1 MSLCRIDNQL
11 KQVQCKSSKKNCSSC
26 KEQLV
31 IMLDITLDCKYQY
44 MKRLSSGNTMALC
57 KTNTNC
63 QLLQSML
70 YIHCCKLST
79 CLQEYQHNIHLDNW
93 SCMIQQQNRRVNSLC
108 KTDNLQSLIQSKS
121 GKKYHNLRRQ
131 ESVWMLD
138 IGQNCRQTRTEKAK
152 PKNIVDLSR
161 RDTEW
166 CFHQNKFCTE
176 NCKLHSSD
184 SQHQCS
190 IHRDKLTRKHVRL
203 CLDKEIHCKSGT
215 ESIGL
220 LSKLCRLCRRLDT
233 EELELET
240 CIG

>member
-1 MSLCRIDNQL
+1 
-11 KQVQCKSSKKNCSSC
+11 
-26 KEQLV
+26 
-31 IMLDITLDCKYQY
+31 
-44 MKRLSSGNTMALC
+44 
-57 KTNTNC
+57 
-63 QLLQSML
+63 
-70 YIHCCKLST
+70 
-79 CLQEYQHNIHLDNW
+79 
-93 SCMIQQQNRRVNSLC
+93 
-108 KTDNLQSLIQSKS
+108 
-121 GKKYHNLRRQ
+121 
-131 ESVWMLD
+131 
-138 IGQNCRQTRTEKAK
+138 
-152 PKNIVDLSR
+152 VDLSR

-220 LSKLCRLCRRLDT
+220 LNKLCRLCRRLDT

-240 CIG
+240 CIDWDCSLKCISMIEARSTAAGCKRDIQSCLRQSKSCKSCHKQCKYESNYFHMFHLDTPPSIKML